1 MLRVG
6 QLLCPADSTD
16 RAEPFLGEEVRRMG
30 STTCPSRS
38 SRADLD
44 WTVLHA
50 GKNAPI
56 RAAGGHDV
64 RLSSDSSGTGLGL
77 ATSLEEVGPVTGTDA
92 GTEHGQAE
100 QPEGQG
106 TSTESSA
113 ERTARFERD
122 ALEF

>member
-1 MLRVG
+1 MQSQGL
-6 QLLCPADSTD
+6 LLCRADSTE
-16 RAEPFLGEEVRRMG
+16 RAAPLVREEVRRMG
-30 STTCPSRS
+30 STFCPSRS

-92 GTEHGQAE
+92 GTENGQAE
-100 QPEGQG
+100 QPEGRG
-106 TSTESSA
+106 TSDATAETSA
-113 ERTARFERD
+113 ERTARFER
-122 ALEF
+122 